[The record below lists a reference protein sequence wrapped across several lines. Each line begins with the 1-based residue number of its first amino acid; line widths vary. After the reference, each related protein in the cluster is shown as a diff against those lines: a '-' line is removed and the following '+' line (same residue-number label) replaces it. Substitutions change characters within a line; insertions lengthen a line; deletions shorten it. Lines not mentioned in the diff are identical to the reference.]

1 MAGWTMTSRLAALA
15 TAMAVG
21 ALTSTATVA
30 AGRAA
35 LSVLGT
41 AKTKLRAVAGVS
53 DFATAGALGVRSG
66 VDGALDDVL
75 VVEDGGQRGAHE
87 EGKGCKC
94 GEMHDEG

>member
-1 MAGWTMTSRLAALA
+1 
-15 TAMAVG
+15 
-21 ALTSTATVA
+21 
-30 AGRAA
+30 
-35 LSVLGT
+35 
-41 AKTKLRAVAGVS
+41 VS